1 MRKRSTQSA
10 RRFEITS
17 AADRHTL
24 EALQLEIRRLAREHG
39 YEVTDVRI
47 TDAED
52 DEPRRTT

>member
-1 MRKRSTQSA
+1 MRKRSAQSA

-17 AADRHTL
+17 AADRHML

-47 TDAED
+47 TDVED
-52 DEPRRTT
+52 DEPPLTT

>member
-1 MRKRSTQSA
+1 MPKRPTRSV
-10 RRFEITS
+10 RRIQITS

-47 TDAED
+47 TDVED
-52 DEPRRTT
+52 DEPRPTP